1 MLNPVTVEALDL
13 TRRFGDFVAVDHVT
27 FQIEAGEVFGFLGPN
42 GAGKTTT
49 IRMLC
54 GILAPSAGTG
64 RVLGYDVA
72 RQSEQ
77 VKQRIGYMSQKF
89 ALYEDLT
96 VRENLAFYAGL
107 YGVPRAE
114 RGRRIAE
121 LIEMAGLTG
130 RENDLAAHL
139 AGGFRQRLAFGCAIV
154 HRPPILFL
162 DEPTGGVDPNSRR
175 DFWDMIYRFAGQ
187 GVTVLVTTHYMDE
200 AERCNTVALIHA
212 GRLVAC
218 DTPDALSDRM
228 PGQLLEI
235 ECTDPVAALAVVAG
249 LPGVHDVALYGLA
262 LHAVVA
268 DASQAIPQVRQ
279 TLAAQGIAVGHVEPI
294 RPSLEDVFISL
305 VNANVVP

>member
-235 ECTDPVAALAVVAG
+235 ECTDPVAALTVVAG

-279 TLAAQGIAVGHVEPI
+279 ALAAQGIAVGHVEPI